1 MANVCDC
8 KSLNDG
14 SIPSSAFI
22 RKLHYCF
29 FNLLYYLTYLC
40 AFLKSSSP
48 FFNSNWLYKSKIYKE
63 EIEKG
68 KRGLFFFRPL
78 NAFVVTGCIIFDLYK
93 PFSLF

>member
-48 FFNSNWLYKSKIYKE
+48 FFNSNWLYKSLILKEGMSCFPMRLQKAHRKTTHPFFWLVKIW
-63 EIEKG
+63 
-68 KRGLFFFRPL
+68 
-78 NAFVVTGCIIFDLYK
+78 DL
-93 PFSLF
+93 